1 VTDTTTTAPPGS
13 LERLLISWDLSL
25 RASGKSAK
33 TVETYLEGAR
43 QLIAHLEAAGMPSTA
58 AGVRR
63 EHIESFIVALR
74 EAGRSPATVS
84 NRYRALQAFWKW
96 CVEEGEVTESPM
108 RNMTA
113 PAVPE
118 VPIPLLD
125 DDALRRLLDTCR
137 GKSFEARR
145 DEAILRLFIDSG
157 LRRTELAELRVD
169 DVDLRDGVVVV
180 VGKGSRPRAAPF
192 GSKTARAL
200 DRYLRLRDRHR
211 DAALPALWLG
221 RHGALTSNGV
231 AQLVRRRGR
240 EAGLELHAHILRHVF
255 AHRWLADG
263 GNEGDLMRLAGW
275 RSRAM
280 LNRYGASAADQR
292 ARDAH
297 RRLSPGDQL

>member
-1 VTDTTTTAPPGS
+1 MADATTTAPPGS
-13 LERLLISWDLSL
+13 LERLLVSWDLSL

-33 TVETYLEGAR
+33 TVQTYLEGTR
-43 QLIAHLEAAGMPSTA
+43 QLVEHLEAKGMPTSA

-63 EHIESFIVALR
+63 EHIESFIVSLR

-84 NRYRALQAFWKW
+84 NRYRALQAFWGW
-96 CVEEGEVTESPM
+96 LVEEGEVTESPM
-108 RNMTA
+108 RNMSA

-118 VPIPLLD
+118 VPIPVLD
-125 DDALRRLLDTCR
+125 DDALRCLLDTCR
-137 GKSFEARR
+137 GKNFEARR

-157 LRRTELAELRVD
+157 LRRSELTELTVA

-180 VGKGSRPRAAPF
+180 MGKGRRPRAAPF

-211 DAALPALWLG
+211 DASSPALWLG
-221 RHGALTSNGV
+221 RHGALTSNGI

-240 EAGLELHAHILRHVF
+240 EAGLALHAHMLRHVF

-280 LNRYGASAADQR
+280 LNRYGASAADER

-297 RRLSPGDQL
+297 RRLGAGDRL

>member
-1 VTDTTTTAPPGS
+1 
-13 LERLLISWDLSL
+13 
-25 RASGKSAK
+25 
-33 TVETYLEGAR
+33 
-43 QLIAHLEAAGMPSTA
+43 
-58 AGVRR
+58 
-63 EHIESFIVALR
+63 
-74 EAGRSPATVS
+74 
-84 NRYRALQAFWKW
+84 
-96 CVEEGEVTESPM
+96 M

-118 VPIPLLD
+118 VPIPVID
-125 DDALRRLLDTCR
+125 DDALRRLLGTCS

-157 LRRTELAELRVD
+157 LRRSELAELRVD

-180 VGKGSRPRAAPF
+180 MGKGSRPRAAPF
-192 GSKTARAL
+192 GSKTARAV

-211 DAALPALWLG
+211 DASSRLLWLG
-221 RHGALTSNGV
+221 RHGPLTSNGV

-240 EAGLELHAHILRHVF
+240 EAGLELHAHMLRHVF
-255 AHRWLADG
+255 AHKWLAGG

-280 LNRYGASAADQR
+280 LNRYGASAADAR

-297 RRLSPGDQL
+297 RRLSPGDRL